1 MVVRG
6 KGLPSR
12 GSSLNKGLKAGVC
25 GVFRECQRA
34 VASASGGFLK
44 ENLVPGCCGENREKV
59 RIANRQ
65 SDREGSCFSLSLGLF
80 WVDGVLAFMPVLI
93 R

>member
-1 MVVRG
+1 VRG

-12 GSSLNKGLKAGVC
+12 GSSLNKGSKAGEC

-44 ENLVPGCCGENREKV
+44 VNLVPGCCGENRETV
-59 RIANRQ
+59 RIA
-65 SDREGSCFSLSLGLF
+65 SSSLSSITHSSMTLRTWLF
-80 WVDGVLAFMPVLI
+80 HF
-93 R
+93 